1 MRLSS
6 LPKRMRFV
14 LLLLW
19 FLFIAS
25 ASFWLPAYEG
35 DIDREDA
42 TMLVPVYA
50 FLAGLAAIGVRERAH
65 SSRDA
70 LVSTLPV
77 VGLLCL
83 IAASG
88 YLLREPG
95 AGERGGPIYLYYG
108 IVLCASWAV
117 LMLAAAL
124 VSRTKWNNVAGI
136 GIGLLVALFALI
148 LVTAQV
154 D

>member
-1 MRLSS
+1 
-6 LPKRMRFV
+6 MRFV

-25 ASFWLPAYEG
+25 ASFWLPAYQG
-35 DIDREDA
+35 DIDREDT

-50 FLAGLAAIGVRERAH
+50 VLAGLAAIGIREQAR
-65 SSRDA
+65 SSREA
-70 LVSTLPV
+70 LVSALPV
-77 VGLLCL
+77 VGLLCV

-88 YLLREPG
+88 YLLKEPG
-95 AGERGGPIYLYYG
+95 KGERGAPIFLYYG
-108 IVLCASWAV
+108 VALCASWAV
-117 LMLAAAL
+117 LMLATAL

-136 GIGLLVALFALI
+136 GIGLLVALLALI
-148 LVTAQV
+148 LVMAQV